1 MFWRVDST
9 RSEESA
15 FSLYGF
21 VKIFPFLK
29 LWKNKDRKDKIICPL
44 CRVTSGRM
52 IKSQEQ
58 DEFFAV
64 RVQDPRVQN
73 EGSWISYVDFRIFLH
88 TNSKAFTAK
97 TSCVRRR
104 YSEFVWL
111 KKKLQKNAG
120 LVPVPDLPKKS
131 FFSFINDEFI
141 ERRRKGLQSF
151 LNKVL
156 HMTVC
161 LSDSQLHLFLQT
173 QLPVKH
179 IEDCVQGHTPYTVTE
194 AILTY
199 ASSNRGWVQEEGGG
213 AQELWPT
220 HVPYESVESPAPHLP
235 SFQNPGATSSGP
247 LNELT
252 VVSDSE
258 SRPSDAEQT
267 ALDLKKGIGHE
278 QLPQEGES
286 YITLVVEVHPNRV
299 CIETK
304 EEDEHIGSKETQ
316 RLDSN
321 AKDLQNDDCDCLAP
335 QIDGL
340 IEDKIQHGDACNEED
355 LDQERTVVEDAL
367 DVTSIDG
374 VIEKKILDDF
384 NEVKKEIQD
393 VGPEQD
399 SDVRQASDKVLHE
412 EDPGVRIHNNEVTID
427 LSAVE
432 EDDVEKV
439 HETTA
444 STFKDVA
451 LHDAFE
457 ENTPDIDGHDKAG
470 ITEEHATQE
479 NGVSDEDCSDDA
491 AVQEENE
498 MHVGE
503 VNKFNAKCFQPSSA
517 ILILEGIEEA
527 VSTQMAL
534 VTETVSNHDANT
546 ADVNTLVLHAIE
558 IDTIQ
563 CHKMDGHIIITT
575 HQPDTN

>member
-1 MFWRVDST
+1 
-9 RSEESA
+9 
-15 FSLYGF
+15 
-21 VKIFPFLK
+21 
-29 LWKNKDRKDKIICPL
+29 
-44 CRVTSGRM
+44 M

-58 DEFFAV
+58 DEFIAV

-73 EGSWISYVDFRIFLH
+73 EGSWISYLDFKIFLH

-151 LNKVL
+151 LDKVL

-213 AQELWPT
+213 ARAQELWPT
-220 HVPYESVESPAPHLP
+220 PVPYESAESPAPHLP
-235 SFQNPGATSSGP
+235 SLQNPGATSSGP

-252 VVSDSE
+252 DVSDSE
-258 SRPSDAEQT
+258 SRPSDSEQT
-267 ALDLKKGIGHE
+267 ALDLKQGIGHG

-286 YITLVVEVHPNRV
+286 YITLVVEVHPNLV
-299 CIETK
+299 VSVETE
-304 EEDEHIGSKETQ
+304 EEDGHIGSKEMQ
-316 RLDSN
+316 RLDKD
-321 AKDLQNDDCDCLAP
+321 AKDLQNYDCDYLAP

-340 IEDKIQHGDACNEED
+340 IEDKIQQGDACNKED
-355 LDQERTVVEDAL
+355 LKQETTVVEDAV
-367 DVTSIDG
+367 DVTSVDG
-374 VIEKKILDDF
+374 VIEKKIPDDF
-384 NEVKKEIQD
+384 NEVKKGSQD
-393 VGPEQD
+393 IGLEQD
-399 SDVRQASDKVLHE
+399 SDLRRAPHE
-412 EDPGVRIHNNEVTID
+412 EDPGVRIHNNEVTMD

-432 EDDVEKV
+432 EDNAEKV
-439 HETTA
+439 LETAAT
-444 STFKDVA
+444 TVEDVA

-457 ENTPDIDGHDKAG
+457 ESTSDIEGQDKAG

-479 NGVSDEDCSDDA
+479 NGVSDEDCSEDA

-498 MHVGE
+498 VHVGE
-503 VNKFNAKCFQPSSA
+503 VNKLNAKCFQPSSA

-527 VSTQMAL
+527 VSTQMAP
-534 VTETVSNHDANT
+534 VTETVSNLDANT

-558 IDTIQ
+558 IDSMQ
-563 CHKMDGHIIITT
+563 CHETDSHIIITT

>member
-1 MFWRVDST
+1 MFWRVEST
-9 RSEESA
+9 RSEESD

-29 LWKNKDRKDKIICPL
+29 LWKNKDRKDTTICPL
-44 CRVTSGRM
+44 CRVTSGRRM

-151 LNKVL
+151 LDKVL

-220 HVPYESVESPAPHLP
+220 PVPYESVESPAPHLP
-235 SFQNPGATSSGP
+235 SLQKPGATSSGP

-252 VVSDSE
+252 VVLDSE

-267 ALDLKKGIGHE
+267 ELDMKEGIGHE

-299 CIETK
+299 TVETE
-304 EEDEHIGSKETQ
+304 EEDEQIGSKETQ
-316 RLDSN
+316 RLDSD
-321 AKDLQNDDCDCLAP
+321 AKDLQNDDCDCLARP
-335 QIDGL
+335 IDRL
-340 IEDKIQHGDACNEED
+340 IEDKIQHGDAYNEED

-367 DVTSIDG
+367 DITSLDG
-374 VIEKKILDDF
+374 VINKEILDDF
-384 NEVKKEIQD
+384 NDLKKEIQD

-412 EDPGVRIHNNEVTID
+412 EDPGVRIHNNEVTMD

-439 HETTA
+439 HETAA
-444 STFKDVA
+444 STLKDVA

-470 ITEEHATQE
+470 ITEEDATQE

-498 MHVGE
+498 RHVGE
-503 VNKFNAKCFQPSSA
+503 VNKLNAKCFQPSSA

-527 VSTQMAL
+527 VSTRMAL

-558 IDTIQ
+558 IDTI
-563 CHKMDGHIIITT
+563 
-575 HQPDTN
+575 

>member
-1 MFWRVDST
+1 MLLITMDHGV
-9 RSEESA
+9 A
-15 FSLYGF
+15 
-21 VKIFPFLK
+21 FLK
-29 LWKNKDRKDKIICPL
+29 
-44 CRVTSGRM
+44 
-52 IKSQEQ
+52 
-58 DEFFAV
+58 EFIAV

-151 LNKVL
+151 LDKVV

-220 HVPYESVESPAPHLP
+220 PVPYESVESPAPHLP
-235 SFQNPGATSSGP
+235 SLQNPGATSSGP
-247 LNELT
+247 LSELT
-252 VVSDSE
+252 VVSDSK
-258 SRPSDAEQT
+258 SSPNDAEQT
-267 ALDLKKGIGHE
+267 ALDLKQGIGHE

-286 YITLVVEVHPNRV
+286 YITLVVEVHPKRV
-299 CIETK
+299 VSVETE
-304 EEDEHIGSKETQ
+304 EEDGHTGSKETQ
-316 RLDSN
+316 RLDRD
-321 AKDLQNDDCDCLAP
+321 AKDLQNDDCGYLAP

-340 IEDKIQHGDACNEED
+340 TEDKIQLGDACNEED
-355 LDQERTVVEDAL
+355 LDQETTVVENAV
-367 DVTSIDG
+367 DVTSVDG

-384 NEVKKEIQD
+384 SEVKKGSQD
-393 VGPEQD
+393 VGLEQD
-399 SDVRQASDKVLHE
+399 SDVRQAPDKVLHE
-412 EDPGVRIHNNEVTID
+412 EDPGVRIHNNDVTKD

-432 EDDVEKV
+432 EDSAEKV
-439 HETTA
+439 LETAAT
-444 STFKDVA
+444 TVDVS

-457 ENTPDIDGHDKAG
+457 ENTPDIEGQDKAG

-479 NGVSDEDCSDDA
+479 NGVSDEDYSEDA

-527 VSTQMAL
+527 VSTQMAP
-534 VTETVSNHDANT
+534 VTESVSNHDANT
-546 ADVNTLVLHAIE
+546 ADVNTLVLHTIE
-558 IDTIQ
+558 IDTMH
-563 CHKMDGHIIITT
+563 CHEMDSHIIITT
-575 HQPDTN
+575 HQLDTN

>member
-1 MFWRVDST
+1 
-9 RSEESA
+9 
-15 FSLYGF
+15 
-21 VKIFPFLK
+21 
-29 LWKNKDRKDKIICPL
+29 
-44 CRVTSGRM
+44 M

-58 DEFFAV
+58 DEFIAV

-73 EGSWISYVDFRIFLH
+73 EGSWISYLDFKIFLH
-88 TNSKAFTAK
+88 VSIFASR
-97 TSCVRRR
+97 TSNITR
-104 YSEFVWL
+104 SQSNNFVWL

-151 LNKVL
+151 LDNAA

-220 HVPYESVESPAPHLP
+220 PVPYESAESPAPHLP
-235 SFQNPGATSSGP
+235 SLQNPGATSSGP

-252 VVSDSE
+252 DVSDSE

-267 ALDLKKGIGHE
+267 ALDLKQEIGHG

-286 YITLVVEVHPNRV
+286 YITLVVEVHPNLV
-299 CIETK
+299 VSVETE
-304 EEDEHIGSKETQ
+304 EEDGHIGSKEMQ
-316 RLDSN
+316 RLDKD
-321 AKDLQNDDCDCLAP
+321 AKDLQNYDCDYLAP

-340 IEDKIQHGDACNEED
+340 IEDKIQQGDACNEED
-355 LDQERTVVEDAL
+355 LEQETTVVEDAV
-367 DVTSIDG
+367 DVTSVDR
-374 VIEKKILDDF
+374 VIEKKIPHDF
-384 NEVKKEIQD
+384 HEVKKGSQD
-393 VGPEQD
+393 VGLEQD
-399 SDVRQASDKVLHE
+399 SDVRRAPDKVFHE
-412 EDPGVRIHNNEVTID
+412 EDPEVRIHNNEVTMD
-427 LSAVE
+427 LSSVE
-432 EDDVEKV
+432 EDNAEKALETAATTVE
-439 HETTA
+439 
-444 STFKDVA
+444 DVA
-451 LHDAFE
+451 LHD
-457 ENTPDIDGHDKAG
+457 
-470 ITEEHATQE
+470 EHATQE
-479 NGVSDEDCSDDA
+479 NGVSDEDA

-498 MHVGE
+498 VHVGE
-503 VNKFNAKCFQPSSA
+503 VNKLNAKCFQPSSA

-527 VSTQMAL
+527 VSTQMAP
-534 VTETVSNHDANT
+534 VTETVSNLDANT

-558 IDTIQ
+558 IDSMQ
-563 CHKMDGHIIITT
+563 CHETDSHIIITT